1 MSLPRLLTQTALLLS
16 VALLL
21 AGCERHFFK
30 SEGVITSDGGAL
42 AAWSRPV
49 QGCSPD
55 PLDGL
60 PPRQSSTLFT
70 FYWDNPVERDVLHM
84 KRILPP
90 SNLLERL
97 EVTRQPDGLR
107 ATMKTAK
114 LPNDIV
120 LNSANCTVLKATKVP
135 GKPVIADGRP
145 TVDGSL
151 DLDCRAA
158 GSHVTASVRFTGCEY

>member
-1 MSLPRLLTQTALLLS
+1 MRRPRWLAHATALLC
-16 VALLL
+16 VGLLL
-21 AGCERHFFK
+21 AGCERHFLK

-60 PPRQSSTLFT
+60 PPERSSTLFT
-70 FYWDNPVERDVLHM
+70 FYWDNPVERDTLNM
-84 KRILPP
+84 KRIIPP
-90 SNLLERL
+90 RNLLERL
-97 EVTRQPDGLR
+97 EVTRERDGLQ

-114 LPNDIV
+114 LPNDTV
-120 LNSANCTVLKATKVP
+120 FNSSNCTVLKATKGP
-135 GKPVIADGRP
+135 GKPVIAGGRP
-145 TVDGSL
+145 TVDGMFEM
-151 DLDCRAA
+151 DCRAA